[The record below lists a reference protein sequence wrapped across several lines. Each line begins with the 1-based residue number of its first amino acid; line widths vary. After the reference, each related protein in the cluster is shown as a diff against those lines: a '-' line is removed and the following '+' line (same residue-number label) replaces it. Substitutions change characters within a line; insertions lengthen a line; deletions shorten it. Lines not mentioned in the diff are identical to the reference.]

1 MCLLQEFI
9 ENHRYLYYTTKPLV
23 LTSRMALAFL
33 YNLCYNHKIMTHTH
47 DSFPHPDSD
56 SSHLDRVEDTPF
68 ERLNGVMQAA
78 IDKLDLYQVEPNSIT
93 HDTQRIPFG
102 RSGDGSLA
110 TSMTVDEGYLS
121 GIVSFIAPKGSD
133 TRDSFILRR
142 DIGDAAW
149 HSPSNRTATNA
160 VLARRLDVNW
170 PSHIDNTAIRQA
182 SRDENVTLETI
193 FQIIE
198 KDLAPHA
205 PYFMVE
211 KIYAYSNIQV
221 NSETGACRTLSE
233 VHLAAETDHDGF
245 RTVTVQTKVAD
256 QINGLATAVYCRATS
271 DQMGDVFLSAWYDH
285 PETGTRVDKPIHDSD
300 QVAAG
305 LEGMISLL
313 LEEKLAA

>member
-1 MCLLQEFI
+1 
-9 ENHRYLYYTTKPLV
+9 
-23 LTSRMALAFL
+23 
-33 YNLCYNHKIMTHTH
+33 MTHNH
-47 DSFPHPDSD
+47 DPFKNPDPDSSD
-56 SSHLDRVEDTPF
+56 LDKIEDTPF
-68 ERLNGVMQAA
+68 ERLNGVMQTA
-78 IDKLDLYQVEPNSIT
+78 IDKLDLYQVEPNSFT

-149 HSPSNRTATNA
+149 HTPSNRIATNA
-160 VLARRLDVNW
+160 GLARRLDANW
-170 PSHIDNTAIRQA
+170 PSQIDNSVIRQA
-182 SRDENVTLETI
+182 SQDEDVTLETI
-193 FQIIE
+193 FKIIE

-205 PYFMVE
+205 PYFTVE

-221 NSETGACRTLSE
+221 NGETGACSTLSE
-233 VHLAAETDHDGF
+233 VHLATETDHDGF

-256 QINGLATAVYCRATS
+256 QMDGLATAVYCRATS

-285 PETGTRVDKPIHDSD
+285 PETGKRVDKPIHDSD
-300 QVAAG
+300 KVAAE
-305 LEGMISLL
+305 LEGMINLL

>member
-1 MCLLQEFI
+1 MLTP
-9 ENHRYLYYTTKPLV
+9 RMV
-23 LTSRMALAFL
+23 LAIL
-33 YNLCYNHKIMTHTH
+33 YNLCYNHRIMTHNH
-47 DSFPHPDSD
+47 DPFKNPDSD
-56 SSHLDRVEDTPF
+56 SSDLDKIEDTPF
-68 ERLNGVMQAA
+68 ERLNGVMQTA
-78 IDKLDLYQVEPNSIT
+78 IDKLDLYQVEPNSFT

-149 HSPSNRTATNA
+149 HTPSNRIATNA
-160 VLARRLDVNW
+160 GLARRLDANW
-170 PSHIDNTAIRQA
+170 PSQIDNSVIRQA
-182 SRDENVTLETI
+182 SQDEDVTLETI

-205 PYFMVE
+205 PYFTVE

-221 NSETGACRTLSE
+221 NGETGACRTLSE
-233 VHLAAETDHDGF
+233 VHLATETDHDGF

-256 QINGLATAVYCRATS
+256 QMDGLATAVYCRATS

-285 PETGTRVDKPIHDSD
+285 PETGKRVDKPIHDSD
-300 QVAAG
+300 KVAAE
-305 LEGMISLL
+305 LEGMINLL

>member
-1 MCLLQEFI
+1 
-9 ENHRYLYYTTKPLV
+9 
-23 LTSRMALAFL
+23 
-33 YNLCYNHKIMTHTH
+33 MTHNH
-47 DSFPHPDSD
+47 DPFKNPDSD
-56 SSHLDRVEDTPF
+56 SSDLDKIEDTPF

-78 IDKLDLYQVEPNSIT
+78 IDKLDLYQVEPNSFT

-149 HSPSNRTATNA
+149 HTPSNRIATNA
-160 VLARRLDVNW
+160 GLARRLDANW
-170 PSHIDNTAIRQA
+170 PSQIDNSVIRQA
-182 SRDENVTLETI
+182 SQDEDVTLETI

-205 PYFMVE
+205 PYFTVE

-221 NSETGACRTLSE
+221 NGETGACRTLSE
-233 VHLAAETDHDGF
+233 VHLATETDHDGF

-256 QINGLATAVYCRATS
+256 QMDGLATAVYCRATS

-285 PETGTRVDKPIHDSD
+285 PETGKRVDKPIHDSD
-300 QVAAG
+300 KVAAQ
-305 LEGMISLL
+305 LEEMIGLL
-313 LEEKLAA
+313 LDEKLAA

>member
-1 MCLLQEFI
+1 
-9 ENHRYLYYTTKPLV
+9 
-23 LTSRMALAFL
+23 
-33 YNLCYNHKIMTHTH
+33 MTHNH
-47 DSFPHPDSD
+47 DPFKNPDSD
-56 SSHLDRVEDTPF
+56 SSDLDKIEDTPF

-78 IDKLDLYQVEPNSIT
+78 IDKLDLYQVEPNSFT

-149 HSPSNRTATNA
+149 HTPSNRIATNA
-160 VLARRLDVNW
+160 GLARRLDANW
-170 PSHIDNTAIRQA
+170 PSQIDNSAIRQA
-182 SRDENVTLETI
+182 SQDEDVTLETI

-205 PYFMVE
+205 RYFTVE

-221 NSETGACRTLSE
+221 NGETGACRTLSE
-233 VHLAAETDHDGF
+233 VHLATETDHDGF

-256 QINGLATAVYCRATS
+256 QMDGLATAVYCRATS

-285 PETGTRVDKPIHDSD
+285 PETGKRVDKPIHDSD
-300 QVAAG
+300 KVAAQ
-305 LEGMISLL
+305 LEEMIGLL
-313 LEEKLAA
+313 LDEKLAA